1 MRINNNIIVFT
12 ETQISSS
19 DSACKI
25 AKTFNFSNINFNN
38 TEDKFLSVAY
48 GYRNDVAILN
58 TFYTNGESIFSFK
71 EHAFAHRVFTLMLV
85 YRKQFLG
92 MLEFSHLRQF
102 LLEADSADI
111 LAGDFNYDLLKV
123 NKPIWPD
130 SN

>member
-1 MRINNNIIVFT
+1 
-12 ETQISSS
+12 
-19 DSACKI
+19 
-25 AKTFNFSNINFNN
+25 
-38 TEDKFLSVAY
+38 
-48 GYRNDVAILN
+48 
-58 TFYTNGESIFSFK
+58 
-71 EHAFAHRVFTLMLV
+71 MLV

-123 NKPIWPD
+123 NKPIRPD